1 MTVTERGE
9 GAQKKN
15 WWTKIGRAFPDKS
28 GEGFTVVLDAL
39 PLPGVGGSCRLFLK
53 PHKEP
58 GDLAR
63 DRPHAPGEGG
73 VVATGATSMRCC
85 RLRGCSSRICRLPHC
100 SCTVGVKGCMLR
112 PR

>member
-1 MTVTERGE
+1 MATDKGLDVLTVTERGE

-53 PHKEP
+53 PHKDQAE
-58 GDLAR
+58 LAK

-73 VVATGATSMRCC
+73 VVAAQQGGGADD
-85 RLRGCSSRICRLPHC
+85 IPF
-100 SCTVGVKGCMLR
+100 
-112 PR
+112 